1 MRFIIFS
8 ALVFAILTVSCDQFI
23 GGDPVAELEQTEYTR
38 KIDPNKM
45 AEWLNHQAPSVRR
58 KAVETLGRIQD
69 STRVAQLANRLS
81 DSDASV
87 RYAAIFALGQ
97 LFSPQA
103 EQYLIDA
110 LISEANKQNRLAIIE
125 ALGKSG
131 TNKNPDV
138 LKDFVD
144 SSDPEYQKESAI
156 ACGILAYRGYHP
168 HVLANSLG
176 KLMNNKRDP
185 DISWRGAYAVYRIGV
200 LRSFNDLT
208 AAMQQNDPLTR
219 YFALKGMEQL
229 VYLMDTPQF
238 KEYRNQP
245 GIKDLLRLYS
255 SRKFRQLIV
264 EQGQDSTYWYVRL
277 AAVELMSAT
286 KEQSMQNEIIKRL
299 DDPHPYVKLQAIRSL
314 AKFKNWLTRREMRRI
329 YKETEDWR
337 LKGEA
342 LTVLALVQPNEALNH
357 VKADLIDKPWPQ
369 NYYAIRTLD
378 SLKTVDPRKKLKEE
392 KEATEL
398 LRELAKGENRA
409 QATLALEV
417 LVDRSDPPE
426 IDFFVERL
434 DTGDPA
440 ITTIVASYLALV
452 NDPRPA
458 QAVSPLVTVYKK
470 FQAPRD
476 LEAMEAVITALDSI
490 DSQEAVPF
498 LREQLSNP
506 YQNIR
511 QKARQALMGITQQ
524 NDIQIPPVE
533 DQYPVKWDFHKV
545 NPDSTYHVKFH
556 TTAGNFTIEL
566 LPEKAPVTVA
576 NFSSLVQQNFYNGIY
591 FHRVVP
597 GFVIQAGDP
606 RGDGWGGANNA
617 IPCEYNDLDYDRGMV
632 GMALSGK
639 DTGTSQF
646 FITQTPQPH
655 LNGKYTIFGRVIS
668 GMDTVESIMIFDRIV
683 KTELVVK

>member
-69 STRVAQLANRLS
+69 STRAAQLANRLS
-81 DSDASV
+81 DSDAGV